1 MKIKIGDKVKIPKS
15 KKGCIYGDYGIDSS
29 QAIRTAKIL
38 NRNFLFYNGLSRKMD
53 EHLLHHSYDP
63 NHLTGDYFDITEI
76 ELYEETIPGCGY
88 TESGERFIYC
98 DTKASTSQI
107 LDGYT
112 EITFEEFKEH
122 ILIKESKENLLETEF
137 IIENCTLSQRK
148 AIQSYCD
155 EKNID
160 YVPTLLEMCS
170 KNVFWNKKMFLQTS
184 TLEYNKISFSD
195 LIQFLDKYI
204 SKPKFKVGDFV
215 VVKGS
220 DLVGDGNGFR
230 GKVVSKLEE
239 VGVKK
244 ATGLLLNES
253 DFSIS
258 VNNSQYNIKSSH
270 IERYATSKEIKKWKE
285 ENEIKLPKIAD
296 YDGQCSNTML
306 SWGCTEISI
315 STVKELLKL
324 KTSSITL
331 GNVHLDNT
339 LIQLIKKFIE
349 HNKL

>member
-29 QAIRTAKIL
+29 QAIRNAKIL
-38 NRNFLFYNGLSRKMD
+38 NQNFLFYNGLSRKMD

-63 NHLTGDYFDITEI
+63 NYLTGDYFDITEI
-76 ELYEETIPGCGY
+76 ELYEEEFPEKWYVVRNRENFKILNEWANKKHGCSY

-98 DTKASTSQI
+98 DTKASTSHI

-112 EITFEEFKEH
+112 EITFEDFIEH

-184 TLEYNKISFSD
+184 TLEIGRAH
-195 LIQFLDKYI
+195 
-204 SKPKFKVGDFV
+204 V
-215 VVKGS
+215 
-220 DLVGDGNGFR
+220 
-230 GKVVSKLEE
+230 
-239 VGVKK
+239 
-244 ATGLLLNES
+244 
-253 DFSIS
+253 
-258 VNNSQYNIKSSH
+258 
-270 IERYATSKEIKKWKE
+270 
-285 ENEIKLPKIAD
+285 
-296 YDGQCSNTML
+296 
-306 SWGCTEISI
+306 
-315 STVKELLKL
+315 
-324 KTSSITL
+324 
-331 GNVHLDNT
+331 
-339 LIQLIKKFIE
+339 
-349 HNKL
+349 